1 MNDIITDEDAINVII
16 EGHPDQV
23 KNEKPYMV
31 VGNKSYSINDVIREM
46 KNKTEFGNNI
56 INNLKHLSKI
66 KNNNL

>member
-23 KNEKPYMV
+23 ENEKPYMV